1 MSLVILIRSITGVLM
16 ANDVEGMWGQ
26 VNSLSI
32 SDNKVKAV
40 EYEAVDNVRVI
51 HLRKGTY
58 RGIVVQGTF
67 ELSGKAASEE
77 LIPSKNGSLVKVV
90 TDWHSHKPKAGW
102 RKFLIQEADYE
113 IEEGYYGKVV
123 RNIVT

>member
-32 SDNKVKAV
+32 ADNKVKAV
-40 EYEAVDNVRVI
+40 EYEAVENVRVI
-51 HLRKGTY
+51 HLRKASY

-67 ELSGKAASEE
+67 KLRGKAASDD
-77 LIPSKNGSLVKVV
+77 LTPSKNGTLVKVV

-102 RKFLIQEADYE
+102 RKFLAQEADYK
-113 IEEGYYGKVV
+113 IEEGYHGKVV

>member
-1 MSLVILIRSITGVLM
+1 M
-16 ANDVEGMWGQ
+16 ASDVERMWDQ

-32 SDNKVKAV
+32 ADNKFKAI
-40 EYEAVDNVRVI
+40 EYEAVENVTVI
-51 HLRKGTY
+51 HLRKATY
-58 RGIVVQGTF
+58 RGILVQGTF
-67 ELSGKAASEE
+67 ELAGKGVGDGV
-77 LIPSKNGSLVKVV
+77 IPSKNGSFVKVV

-102 RKFLIQEADYE
+102 RKFLIQKADYE